1 MVSVFSDP
9 ARARLNAGL
18 LTYDAMGGDEKACRR
33 RVRDA
38 EWNFRATKGCLLES
52 GQIPYDPPGLSAH
65 IRRGLPPAAFF
76 APGPTGR
83 CSSCPARPG
92 WG

>member
-1 MVSVFSDP
+1 MASVFSDP
-9 ARARLNAGL
+9 ARARLNVGL
-18 LTYDAMGGDEKACRR
+18 PPYDAMGGDEKACRR

-65 IRRGLPPAAFF
+65 IRRGRRPRRFS
-76 APGPTGR
+76 APELTGR